1 MRRWALALGLGLLLT
16 LLAAAALL
24 QLARWNLEAL
34 ARVPPLSWEAVGL
47 VWAYA
52 VAFTLITLLLLAAVA
67 ALLLAAE
74 VGCRD
79 DPA

>member
-1 MRRWALALGLGLLLT
+1 MRRWILAVGLSLLLT

-24 QLARWNLEAL
+24 LLARWNLEAL
-34 ARVPPLSWEAVGL
+34 ARAPPLSWAAVGL

-52 VAFTLITLLLLAAVA
+52 VAFTLITLLLLVAVA